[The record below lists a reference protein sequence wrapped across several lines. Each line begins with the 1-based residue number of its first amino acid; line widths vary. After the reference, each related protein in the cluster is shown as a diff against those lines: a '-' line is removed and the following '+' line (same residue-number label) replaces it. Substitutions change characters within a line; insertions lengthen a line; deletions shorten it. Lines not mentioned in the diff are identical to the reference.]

1 MRINLKVPFAQK
13 EAAKE
18 LGARW
23 DPVRKIWYV
32 VDPECLEVFSDWMP
46 EAVTESAANAAAD
59 VVSRPASGPRPG
71 VVTGAAGFKALCSC
85 ATPPWEHCPHSQA
98 R

>member
-23 DPVRKIWYV
+23 DAARKIWYV

-46 EAVTESAANAAAD
+46 EAAEARDTASAP
-59 VVSRPASGPRPG
+59 RPASAQKAG
-71 VVTGAAGFKALCSC
+71 VVTGAAGFKALCDC
-85 ATPPWEHCPHSQA
+85 VTPPWDHCPHSQA
-98 R
+98 S